1 MNAVS
6 GFLQMQRSQ
15 KVAVFIVVHHEAVIL
30 SGRVLPQLDIFNCQV
45 AAPEITPHIYVAVV
59 GDIHISR
66 KHIVIVLQI
75 PGPPE
80 QSLRAKPGL
89 DALMGLCPSVKGRI
103 AYRQRVHG
111 EIGSLSLSP
120 QHIRIPAPVAADAH
134 RIRDVVIRKKAI
146 YWPHMIAEC
155 TERGDVGDS

>member
-1 MNAVS
+1 M
-6 GFLQMQRSQ
+6 
-15 KVAVFIVVHHEAVIL
+15 HHKAVIL
-30 SGRVLPQLDIFNCQV
+30 SGRVLPQLDIFKCQV
-45 AAPEITPHIYVAVV
+45 AAPEITPHLYVAVV
-59 GDIHISR
+59 GDIHTSR
-66 KHIVIVLQI
+66 KHIIIVLQI

-89 DALMGLCPSVKGRI
+89 DTQMGLCPSVKGRI

-134 RIRDVVIRKKAI
+134 RLRDVVIRKNTV
-146 YWPHMIAEC
+146 YRPPMIAEC
-155 TERGDVGDS
+155 IARGDVGDS